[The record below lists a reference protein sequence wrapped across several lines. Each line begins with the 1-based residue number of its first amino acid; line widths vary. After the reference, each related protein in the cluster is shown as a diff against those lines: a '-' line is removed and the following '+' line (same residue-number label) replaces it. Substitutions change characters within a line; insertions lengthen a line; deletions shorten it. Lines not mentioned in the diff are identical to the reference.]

1 MNQRQATVNTIL
13 SVLSEK
19 GVNYQLNGETPVSE
33 YLTADDKKK
42 VVDIVCQGFLSG
54 MIEMSTEGK
63 SKYFGDAAELKKYT
77 VGLVNNWIRKATEFN
92 SGNKYEIKNKG
103 SRTGSSDDQLKALRE
118 LMKIT
123 ADEEVRSEIQQAIDE
138 RMSEIKPKV
147 EINASAL
154 PAHLRHLVK

>member
-19 GVNYQLNGETPVSE
+19 GVNYELNGETPVSE

-42 VVDIVCQGFLSG
+42 VVSVICQGFLSG
-54 MIEMSTEGK
+54 HIEMSDEGK
-63 SKYFGDAAELKKYT
+63 SKYFGDQAELRKYT

-92 SGNKYEIKNKG
+92 NGHKYEIKNKG
-103 SRTGSSDDQLKALRE
+103 SRTGSSDEQLKALRE
-118 LMKIT
+118 LLKIT
-123 ADEEVRSEIQQAIDE
+123 TDSEVRGEIEQAIAE
-138 RMSEIKPKV
+138 RMEEIKPKV